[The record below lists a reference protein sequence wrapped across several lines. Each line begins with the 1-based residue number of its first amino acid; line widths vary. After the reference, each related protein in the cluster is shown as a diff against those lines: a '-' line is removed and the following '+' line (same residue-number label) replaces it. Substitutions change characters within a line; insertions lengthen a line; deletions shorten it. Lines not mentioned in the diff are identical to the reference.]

1 MQYDD
6 SYKHRGDRPGFN
18 WGDYEFTDHGY
29 DQLADDPTSGI
40 VGKVP
45 GVETLTA
52 TEQRGRLQFVRSDVK
67 AALIQTLAFTQLQI
81 LDPGPPTVAK
91 ATPMLTGGTSNWFA
105 EAVAQGNAVLIDIEA
120 AKQGQASFVLS
131 KRPEAVAK
139 LAFVGYAP
147 GSIPSMPVGMAIID
161 GPPQLLDAAVEMS
174 KPAPVVPNGPPMPP
188 VAPPMPSAPRWM
200 LPAVVGLG
208 ALGVVALVV
217 STRKR

>member
-6 SYKHRGDRPGFN
+6 SYKHQGDRPGYN

-45 GVETLTA
+45 GIERLTA
-52 TEQRGRLQFVRSDVK
+52 TEQRGRIQFVRSDVRP
-67 AALIQTLAFTQLQI
+67 ALIQALAFTQLQV

-91 ATPMLTGGTSNWFA
+91 AIPMLTGGTNNWFA
-105 EAVAQGNAVLIDIEA
+105 EAVAQGNAVIIDIEA
-120 AKQGQASFVLS
+120 AKQGQASFVLC
-131 KRPEAVAK
+131 KRPEMIAK
-139 LAFVGYAP
+139 LAFAGYKAT
-147 GSIPSMPVGMAIID
+147 IPTVPTGMAIVD
-161 GPPQLLDAAVEMS
+161 GPPQLIDAAVEMS
-174 KPAPVVPNGPPMPP
+174 KPVPVQPNGPPQPP
-188 VAPPMPSAPRWM
+188 TPTPAPSSPRWM